1 MNSIEDFDIQFS
13 ALLDDRRPGKDNTL
27 LKQFA
32 ARFWLRVPLDE
43 LRELDLNNAYGATL
57 MAYRLMAHANKRNNA
72 TSVTSTESDVK
83 ILISNPDY
91 ERDGW
96 HSPHTVVLVVHRDM
110 PFITDS
116 ILLELSH
123 HDLTTH
129 SLQNLVLNTRRENG
143 ELEEITDDGTAETLI
158 YAEID
163 RINID
168 EFADLDT
175 RLREVLTEVRQIV
188 TDFEPMKHQVDEL
201 LTRLDESATG
211 IDSVE
216 LSEAKAFLS
225 WLSDDHF
232 TFLGYREFK
241 IAEGLVEQVAGSELG
256 LLKARRRASSRKLA
270 DMPER
275 TRSFI
280 LKPELLSFS
289 KSGTRSRVH
298 RHAYPDYIAVKLF
311 NDDGEVVGE
320 CGFLGLYTSI
330 VYSQPPETIP
340 VIARKVQRI
349 FDRSELDQAGFNGK
363 VLAQVIATHPRD
375 ELFQASEDE
384 LFETAIAITHSYERS
399 KVKLFVRAGRYGLFY
414 SCLVYIPRELH
425 NTQLRISIQ
434 ELLINAFGAIDAE
447 FYTYMSESILVRT
460 QIILRVHPMREL
472 HYDVRELEAQI
483 INLTRDWSQ
492 DLQQILKEEYGEQT
506 GRHYSKSYLHAFPA
520 SYQEFFSP
528 RSGFYD
534 VKHLDDL
541 DDKNN
546 MAMRFYRKPQDEDK
560 TVRLK
565 IFHLGDFLPLSDIV
579 PMLENLGMRVIGE
592 HPYQIHAQDHPL
604 CTIQDFN
611 LLYSDSLDLNRVG
624 DVFEESFI
632 RIWYG
637 DAEDDGLN
645 RLVLATRKNWRQ
657 ISILRAYSRY
667 LKQIRLE
674 FSQKFIADT
683 LLKHVEITSLLIEF
697 FILKFS
703 VVDVTEDH
711 SQELD
716 HASQAIRQLLEN
728 VSLLNEDRI
737 LRRYLELM
745 ENTFRTNFFQHDSDG
760 RIKPYIS
767 LKIDARNLSGI
778 PEPKPN
784 FEIFVYSPRVEG
796 VHLRFG
802 EFARGGLRW
811 SDRQEDYRTEV
822 LGLAKAQS
830 VKNALIVPNGAKG
843 GFVLKRQM
851 LTREAIQEEG
861 IACYRLFVSGL
872 LDVTDNLIQGEVA
885 PPTEVVRF
893 DGDDPY
899 LVVAADKGTAT
910 FSDTANKIAESHS
923 FWLGDAFAS
932 GGSNGYDHK
941 AMGITA
947 KGAWISVQR
956 HFREQGIDVQKDAIS
971 VIGIGDMS
979 GDVFGNGVL
988 LSRSIKVVAAFN
1000 HMHIFVDPSPDPE
1013 TSYIERQRLFQLPR
1027 SGWSDYDENL
1037 ISKGGGIF
1045 SRLQKSIPISEEMK
1059 ALFDISQ
1066 SSLAPDEL
1074 INSLLKAPVD
1084 LIWNGGIGT
1093 YVKASGES
1101 SEEVGDRS
1109 NDTLRVLASEI
1120 KCRVFGEGGNLGM
1133 TQKARIE
1140 YSLLGGRVNT
1150 DFIDNSAG
1158 VDCSDHE
1165 VNIKILLNQ
1174 QMEEGELTL
1183 KQRNKLLVEMTDEV
1197 SELVLDNNYRQAQV
1211 LSLAQLHGQDRM
1223 AEYIRLINTLVTEQK
1238 LNRDLEYLP
1247 TDEQLTD
1254 RAQHDQGLTRPE
1266 LAVLLS
1272 YAKLHIKNQ
1281 VLASNLDDYENL
1293 KSAVLSEFPMSL
1305 REQFSKQME
1314 QHPLRREIIATQIAN
1329 DIVHHMGISFVT
1341 HLKEYVGSSS
1351 MDIVQAYSV
1360 MIQAF
1365 RIHEFWRKLE
1375 KSNGLNEDD
1384 KLVLQLDL
1392 MKLGRRATRWVLRH
1406 YRALEDVQ
1414 GVIDHC
1420 QPRIDTLRKQRMFI
1434 LGDEAAKNW
1443 QQDVTRYVKAG
1454 CPPEVADVVVGAS
1467 NSIAALTIIEAS
1479 EECGQD
1485 VIRTAEAYAK
1495 MGEALE
1501 FDWLTEQINK
1511 VETQSHWQAMER
1523 DALLDEFMTRR
1534 GNLAADLLK
1543 NIGSKTPVAEGMFT
1557 WLDEHLIFVENWN
1570 RVIEDVQRSGKHDF
1584 ALYSMTSRKLG
1595 DLISLL

>member
-1 MNSIEDFDIQFS
+1 MNSIEEFSIQFS
-13 ALLDDRRPGKDNTL
+13 TLLDERRPGRDNTL

-32 ARFWLRVPLDE
+32 ARFWQRVPLEE
-43 LRELDLNNAYGATL
+43 LVELDLNNAYGATL
-57 MAYRLMAHANKRNNA
+57 MSYRLMAH
-72 TSVTSTESDVK
+72 TEKNRPTVADDGDDVK
-83 ILISNPDY
+83 ILITNPDY
-91 ERDGW
+91 EKDGW
-96 HSPHTVVLVVHRDM
+96 HSTHTVVVVVHKDM

-129 SLQNLVLNTRRENG
+129 SMQNLVIRTRRNNG
-143 ELEEITDDGTAETLI
+143 ELEEFTADGAAETLI

-163 RINID
+163 RINVD
-168 EFADLDT
+168 EFTDLDT

-188 TDFEPMKHQVDEL
+188 TDFEPMKERLEEL
-201 LTRLDESATG
+201 LTRLDDSSKG

-216 LSEAKAFLS
+216 LSEAKEFLS
-225 WLSDDHF
+225 WLSDNHF
-232 TFLGYREFK
+232 TFLGYREFR
-241 IAEGLVEQVAGSELG
+241 IDNELVEQVVGSELG
-256 LLKARRRASSRKLA
+256 LLKLRKRASTRHLA
-270 DMPER
+270 DMQER
-275 TRSFI
+275 TRTFI
-280 LKPELLSFS
+280 LQPELLSFS

-320 CGFLGLYTSI
+320 CGFMGLYTSI
-330 VYSQPPETIP
+330 VYSQHPQTIP
-340 VIARKVQRI
+340 VVARKVQRI
-349 FDRSELDQAGFNGK
+349 FERSELDPTGFNGK

-384 LFETAIAITHSYERS
+384 LFDTVMAITHSYERS
-399 KVKLFVRAGRYGLFY
+399 KVKLYVRAGRYGLFY

-425 NTQLRISIQ
+425 NTRLRVSIQ
-434 ELLINAFGAIDAE
+434 DLLIEAFGAIDAE
-447 FYTYMSESILVRT
+447 FYTHLSESILVRT

-472 HYDVRELEAQI
+472 HYDVRELEARI
-483 INLTRDWSQ
+483 IDLTRDWTQ
-492 DLQQILKEEYGEQT
+492 DLQQILKEEYGEQI
-506 GRHYSKSYLHAFPA
+506 GRRYVKSYLHAFPA
-520 SYQEFFSP
+520 SYKEFFTP

-541 DDKNN
+541 DSKNN

-565 IFHLGDFLPLSDIV
+565 VFHLGDFLPLSDIV

-592 HPYQIHAQDHPL
+592 HPYQIQALDHQL
-604 CTIQDFN
+604 CTIQDFD
-611 LLYSDSLDLNRVG
+611 LLYTESLDLNSIG

-632 RIWYG
+632 RTWYG
-637 DAEDDGLN
+637 DAENDSLN
-645 RLVLATRKNWRQ
+645 RLIVATNKSWREVSV
-657 ISILRAYSRY
+657 IRAYSRY
-667 LKQIRLE
+667 LKQIRIE
-674 FSQKFIADT
+674 FSQKYIADT
-683 LLKHVEITSLLIEF
+683 LLKNVEITSLLMEY

-703 VVDVTEDH
+703 PSGSSEDR
-711 SQELD
+711 SQDLSS
-716 HASQAIRQLLEN
+716 ASQNIRQLLEG

-745 ENTFRTNFFQHDSDG
+745 ENTFRTNFFQHDSEG
-760 RIKPYIS
+760 VAKPYIS
-767 LKIDARNLSGI
+767 LKIDARSLSGI

-843 GFVLKRQM
+843 GFVLKRQ
-851 LTREAIQEEG
+851 TTSREELLAEG
-861 IACYRLFVSGL
+861 LACYRLFISGL
-872 LDVTDNLIQGEVA
+872 LDVTDNLIQGKIA
-885 PPTEVVRF
+885 PPANVVRY

-899 LVVAADKGTAT
+899 FVVAADKGTAT
-910 FSDTANKIAESHS
+910 FSDTANEIAESRS

-941 AMGITA
+941 IMGITA

-956 HFREQGIDVQKDAIS
+956 HFRELGVDVQQEAIT

-988 LSRSIKVVAAFN
+988 LSRSIKLVAAFN
-1000 HMHIFVDPSPDPE
+1000 HMHIFIDPNPDPE
-1013 TSYIERQRLFQLPR
+1013 SSYTERERLFQLPE
-1027 SGWSDYDENL
+1027 SAWSDYDKSL
-1037 ISKGGGIF
+1037 LSKGGSIF
-1045 SRLQKSIPISEEMK
+1045 SRLQKSIPISDEMK
-1059 ALFDISQ
+1059 ALFEISH
-1066 SSLAPDEL
+1066 SSLTPDEL
-1074 INSLLKAPVD
+1074 IHSLLKAPVD

-1093 YVKASGES
+1093 YAKASGES
-1101 SEEVGDRS
+1101 NEEVGDRS
-1109 NDTLRVLASEI
+1109 NDTVRVLASEFR
-1120 KCRVFGEGGNLGM
+1120 CRVFGEGGNLGL

-1174 QMEEGELTL
+1174 QIEEGELTV
-1183 KQRNKLLVEMTDEV
+1183 KQRNKLLIDMTDEV

-1211 LSLAQLHGQDRM
+1211 LSLAQRHGQNRM
-1223 AEYIRLINTLVTEQK
+1223 AEYIRLIHTLVSEQK
-1238 LNRDLEYLP
+1238 LNRELEYIP
-1247 TDEQLTD
+1247 TDEELND
-1254 RAQHDQGLTRPE
+1254 RAQHDQSLTRPE

-1272 YAKLHIKNQ
+1272 YAKLHIKSQ
-1281 VLASNLDDYENL
+1281 ILASNLDDYSNL
-1293 KSAVLSEFPMSL
+1293 KSAVLLEFPTSL
-1305 REQFSKQME
+1305 RSRYAEQMA
-1314 QHPLRREIIATQIAN
+1314 QHPLCREIIATQVAN

-1341 HLKEYVGSSS
+1341 HIKEYVSSSS

-1365 RIHEFWRKLE
+1365 RIHEYWRKLE
-1375 KSNGLNEDD
+1375 QSNELNEDD

-1406 YRALEDVQ
+1406 YRVLDDVQ

-1420 QPRIDTLRKQRMFI
+1420 QPRIDTLRSQRLFI
-1434 LGDEAAKNW
+1434 LGEEASRSWKEN
-1443 QQDVTRYVKAG
+1443 VRRYVEAG
-1454 CPPEVADVVVGAS
+1454 CPQEVADVVVGAS

-1479 EECGQD
+1479 EECGQG
-1485 VIRTAEAYAK
+1485 VVRTAEAYAK
-1495 MGEALE
+1495 IGEALE
-1501 FDWLTEQINK
+1501 FDWLSEQINK
-1511 VETQSHWQAMER
+1511 VEPQTHWQAMER

-1543 NIGSKTPVAEGMFT
+1543 NIGSETEVAEGMFN
-1557 WLDEHLIFVENWN
+1557 WLDEHLVFVENWN
-1570 RVIEDVQRSGKHDF
+1570 QVIEDVQRSGMHDF

-1595 DLISLL
+1595 DLIRLL